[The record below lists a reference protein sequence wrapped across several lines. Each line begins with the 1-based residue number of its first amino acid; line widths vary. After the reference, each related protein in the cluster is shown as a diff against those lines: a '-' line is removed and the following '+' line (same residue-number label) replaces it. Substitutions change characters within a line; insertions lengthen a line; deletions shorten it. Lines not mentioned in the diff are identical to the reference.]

1 MKLRGYK
8 TQARDN
14 REPTKIVFPERK
26 KYFFGCIHET
36 MKIFSIT
43 ENPRRKSYWKLKA

>member
-1 MKLRGYK
+1 MKLRGHK
-8 TQARDN
+8 TQERDI
-14 REPTKIVFPERK
+14 RAQTKIVFPERK
-26 KYFFGCIHET
+26 KKFGYIHET